1 MKLATRERRLT
12 GQTRTALAAALLATA
27 CGSTTTSSAP
37 TTTQTFSGTL
47 TSGGASLQLVTVAK
61 DGEIDLTLTSLVPQT
76 TITVGLGL
84 GVPQNGTC
92 GLLDDIENAK
102 IASVL
107 SDEVTA
113 GTYCILIY
121 DVGNIQGSDTYT
133 LTVAHS

>member
-1 MKLATRERRLT
+1 MAGVL
-12 GQTRTALAAALLATA
+12 RTTLVIAALLGVA
-27 CGSTTTSSAP
+27 CGSTTASAP

>member
-12 GQTRTALAAALLATA
+12 GSRTALAAALLATA